1 MNSFFINTIT
11 ELDLKKDT
19 EENFLGTT
27 ISVDKVLGKKF
38 ISRK

>member
-1 MNSFFINTIT
+1 MT

-19 EENFLGTT
+19 ETFLGTT